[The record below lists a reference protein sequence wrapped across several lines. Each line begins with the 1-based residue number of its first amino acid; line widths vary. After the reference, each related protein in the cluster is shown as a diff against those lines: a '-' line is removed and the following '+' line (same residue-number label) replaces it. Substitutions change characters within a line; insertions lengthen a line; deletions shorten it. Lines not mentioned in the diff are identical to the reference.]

1 MTVAAPCG
9 DNIGMAETRLD
20 LRGLKCPLPA
30 LKTRKALARLAPDDL
45 LTVECTDPLAE
56 IDIPHLVNETGHA
69 LEDARR
75 DGDLLVFRIRK
86 R

>member
-1 MTVAAPCG
+1 
-9 DNIGMAETRLD
+9 MAETRLD

-30 LKTRKALARLAPDDL
+30 LKTRKALMRLAANDL

-69 LEDARR
+69 LESTLR
-75 DGDLLVFRIRK
+75 DGELLVFRIRK

>member
-1 MTVAAPCG
+1 
-9 DNIGMAETRLD
+9 MAETRLD

-45 LTVECTDPLAE
+45 LMVECTDPLAE

-69 LEDARR
+69 LESALR
-75 DGDLLVFRIRK
+75 DGNLLVFRIRK